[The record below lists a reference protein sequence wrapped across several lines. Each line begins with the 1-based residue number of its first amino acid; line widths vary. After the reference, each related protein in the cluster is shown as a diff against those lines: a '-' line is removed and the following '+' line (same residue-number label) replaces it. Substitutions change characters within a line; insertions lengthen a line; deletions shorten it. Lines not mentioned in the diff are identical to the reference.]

1 LRKPGVLPK
10 CCAPGQKQHSAIR
23 RGKPKTERV
32 PNLTTAPVQPG
43 SAPRSL
49 LARHPLVSY
58 FLIAFV
64 FSWLMFLPGL
74 LTYYGVLRLNSQII
88 RSSAIA
94 GLLGPMLSGL
104 IMTAVTEGRPGIG
117 QLLRR
122 IVRWRVGLRWYLF
135 ALVGLPIVMVLGTI
149 IRPAALESLNISNQ
163 PFTLGYLEAFVT
175 MLLIGGPLFEEPGW
189 SGFAQP
195 RLQRLYGPLI
205 GGLLLGSLW
214 ALWHL
219 PGFLIPSEDLRDIPP
234 RGTILDFVVFALALM
249 GLRLII
255 IWVVNNTRSSVLMAI
270 FVHASWNTF
279 YAVALVQL
287 FRAPAVLGTYLNLMM
302 AAWALAVVLVAA
314 TRGRMGYRPEADA
327 VLDETAAA
335 PRGS

>member
-1 LRKPGVLPK
+1 
-10 CCAPGQKQHSAIR
+10 
-23 RGKPKTERV
+23 
-32 PNLTTAPVQPG
+32 LTTAPAQPG
-43 SAPRSL
+43 SAPASL

-58 FLIAFV
+58 FLIAFA

-74 LTYYGVLRLNSQII
+74 LTYYGVLSLSSQII

-149 IRPAALESLNISNQ
+149 IRPAALESLNISTQ
-163 PFTLGYLEAFVT
+163 PFTLGYLETFVT

-189 SGFAQP
+189 TGFAQP
-195 RLQRLYGPLI
+195 RLQRLYGPFV

-255 IWVVNNTRSSVLMAI
+255 MWVVNNTRSSVLMAI
-270 FVHASWNTF
+270 FVHTSWNTF

-287 FRAPAVLGTYLNLMM
+287 FRTPAVLGSYLNLMI
-302 AAWALAVVLVAA
+302 AAWVLAAVLVAT
-314 TRGRMGYRPEADA
+314 TRGRIGYRPEADT
-327 VLDETAAA
+327 VLDETVAA
-335 PRGS
+335 PRGR

>member
-1 LRKPGVLPK
+1 VLPK
-10 CCAPGQKQHSAIR
+10 YCARGQKQHSATR
-23 RGKPKTERV
+23 RGKPNTESV
-32 PNLTTAPVQPG
+32 PNLTTAPAQPG
-43 SAPRSL
+43 SAPQSL

-74 LTYYGVLRLNSQII
+74 LTYYGVLSLSPQIV
-88 RSSAIA
+88 RSLAIA
-94 GLLGPMLSGL
+94 GLLGPTLSGL
-104 IMTAVTEGRPGIG
+104 IMTAVTEGRTGIG

-149 IRPAALESLNISNQ
+149 IRPGALESLNISTQ
-163 PFTLGYLEAFVT
+163 PFSLAYLKAFVS

-189 SGFAQP
+189 TGFAQP
-195 RLQRLYGPLI
+195 RLQRLYGPVA

-219 PGFLIPSEDLRDIPP
+219 PGFLIPSQDLTDIPP
-234 RGTILDFVVFALALM
+234 RGTVLDFVVFALALV

-255 IWVVNNTRSSVLMAI
+255 ISVVNNTRNSVLMAI
-270 FVHASWNTF
+270 LVLHGTPSTPRPWFNSF
-279 YAVALVQL
+279 AV
-287 FRAPAVLGTYLNLMM
+287 RPCS
-302 AAWALAVVLVAA
+302 AA
-314 TRGRMGYRPEADA
+314 T
-327 VLDETAAA
+327 
-335 PRGS
+335 